1 MNDNIF
7 KTESIFQSFPSLPAQ
22 QSSSLEEETSKNGL
36 KSETKKPLSNET
48 NINANA
54 PKNLDS
60 LDHTK
65 EHQEI
70 TKKTSNTSG
79 LNLGSLLRLFKSSY
93 FDAWMSVSYLWRYPS
108 PGVHDYLV
116 NQLYSLPDNQTEFY
130 LTQLWYHSSSF
141 FLSVEKKSCST
152 HIHNICIPD
161 DTQK

>member
-1 MNDNIF
+1 MNDNTF
-7 KTESIFQSFPSLPAQ
+7 KKTESTSQPSPSLPLQ
-22 QSSSLEEETSKNGL
+22 QGSSTEEETNKNNL
-36 KSETKKPLSNET
+36 NSETKKPLSNNT
-48 NINANA
+48 NINTNTS
-54 PKNLDS
+54 KNLDS

-70 TKKTSNTSG
+70 TKKASTISG

-130 LTQLWYHSSSF
+130 LTQLWYRFPSSF
-141 FLSVEKKSCST
+141 V
-152 HIHNICIPD
+152 
-161 DTQK
+161 Q